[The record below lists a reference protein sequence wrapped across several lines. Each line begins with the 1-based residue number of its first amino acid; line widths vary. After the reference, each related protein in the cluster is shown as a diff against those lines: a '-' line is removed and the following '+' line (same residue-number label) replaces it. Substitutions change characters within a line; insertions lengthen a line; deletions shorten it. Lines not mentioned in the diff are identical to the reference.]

1 VLAQACHFILYEI
14 VFSLAMLAS
23 PEAIIGTRVHA
34 LYGIQEILVS
44 ELGKVLADREVHFYI
59 VHYAGIIQV
68 GTISIPIGEVN
79 CAIC

>member
-14 VFSLAMLAS
+14 IFSLAMLAS

-34 LYGIQEILVS
+34 LYGVQEILVA

-59 VHYAGIIQV
+59 VHNAGIIQV
-68 GTISIPIGEVN
+68 GTISISIREVD
-79 CAIC
+79 CAVC